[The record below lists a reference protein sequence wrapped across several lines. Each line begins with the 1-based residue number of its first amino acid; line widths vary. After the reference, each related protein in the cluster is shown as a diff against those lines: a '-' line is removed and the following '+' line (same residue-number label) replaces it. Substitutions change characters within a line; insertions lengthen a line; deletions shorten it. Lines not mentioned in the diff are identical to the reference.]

1 MTTAVFSI
9 ELCNLVIKFY
19 SYKGDLVFD
28 SFGGRGTVGKTARNL
43 GRYFFLTEQESTYVD
58 RMKIYLG
65 QPMLFEPKLTKFLS
79 LAEFFQLS
87 QEQEYDNNH

>member
-1 MTTAVFSI
+1 M
-9 ELCNLVIKFY
+9 IKFY

-28 SFGGRGTVGKTARNL
+28 PFGGRGTVGKTARNL